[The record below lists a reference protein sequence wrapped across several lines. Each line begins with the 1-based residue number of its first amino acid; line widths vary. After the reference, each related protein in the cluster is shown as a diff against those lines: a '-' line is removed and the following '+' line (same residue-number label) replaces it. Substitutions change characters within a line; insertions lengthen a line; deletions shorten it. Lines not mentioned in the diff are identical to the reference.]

1 MSSTIVIIL
10 VVIAVLILSLIAF
23 LIIRRQRY
31 VRALRGRGWTFES
44 RPSLEWVLDHHA
56 PPFGLGF
63 VRKVDEA
70 ISGQT
75 RSGVPFR
82 VFEYTSSDGG
92 ARFDDRVASLQLP
105 LPLPDLFISADHARG
120 GVQLQPI
127 EVDPRFQVRAAD
139 PGYARTALSASVLDA
154 VAAFG
159 SAGHKVDLSIDGQQL
174 VAVGAPKDPEHLQAY
189 LEQLGAVAQAID
201 PTELK
206 PYRMAPPPAG
216 FGFYGHPDWQL
227 IGRDDALIAKY
238 DLTRSGFGHTTEK
251 VIRGYN
257 DGLPIEAFI
266 HRWKTERTERYTD
279 SDGNSHTRTV
289 TEDHSEI
296 LTAITMPF
304 SFPLLSVGGGWG
316 GKKVR
321 FESEEFNDRFT
332 VRTDDPKFAS
342 DVIHPRTMEFLMAL
356 QPPAFRIEGTEMR
369 FLVDKHDTQLIGLC
383 ADFSHEFFSRVPSF
397 VWKDL
402 QISPPA
408 FRRMPSDQDS
418 ERSVRQG
425 DRPDADMTERPAQ

>member
-1 MSSTIVIIL
+1 MSNIVIIL
-10 VVIAVLILSLIAF
+10 IVIAVLALGLIAF

-44 RPSLEWVLDHHA
+44 RPSLESVLDHHA

-75 RSGVPFR
+75 TAGVPFR
-82 VFEYTSSDGG
+82 VFEYTSSEGG
-92 ARFDDRVASLQLP
+92 PKFDDRLASLQLA
-105 LPLPDLFISADHARG
+105 LPLPDLFISTDSARSN
-120 GVQLQPI
+120 VELPQV

-139 PGYARTALSASVLDA
+139 ADYSKTALSASVLDA
-154 VAAFG
+154 IADFG
-159 SAGHKVDLSIDGQQL
+159 QGGNRVDLSIDGKQL
-174 VAVGAPKDPEHLQAY
+174 VAVGAPKDPEQLQTY
-189 LEQLGAVAQAID
+189 LEKLGAVAQAFN
-201 PTELK
+201 PEALAQ
-206 PYRMAPPPAG
+206 YRVSPPPPG

-227 IGRDDALIAKY
+227 IGRDDSLIAKY
-238 DLTRSGFGHTTEK
+238 GLTTAGFGHSTEK
-251 VIRGYN
+251 VIRGSN

-266 HRWKTERTERYTD
+266 HRWKTQRTETYTD
-279 SDGNSHTRTV
+279 SEGRTQTRTV
-289 TEDHSEI
+289 TDDHSEI

-332 VRTDDPKFAS
+332 VRTDNPKFAS
-342 DVIHPRTMEFLMAL
+342 DVIHPRTMEFLTAV
-356 QPPAFRIEGTEMR
+356 QPPGFRIEGNGMR
-369 FLVDKHDTQLIGLC
+369 FSVDKHDTELIGFC
-383 ADFSHEFFSRVPSF
+383 ADFAHEFFGRVPSF

-402 QISPPA
+402 QITPPA
-408 FRRMPSDQDS
+408 FRRMP
-418 ERSVRQG
+418 
-425 DRPDADMTERPAQ
+425 TEP

>member
-1 MSSTIVIIL
+1 MSNIVIIL
-10 VVIAVLILSLIAF
+10 IVIAVLALGLIAF

-44 RPSLEWVLDHHA
+44 RPSLESVLDHHA

-75 RSGVPFR
+75 KAGVPFR
-82 VFEYTSSDGG
+82 VFEYTSSEGG
-92 ARFDDRVASLQLP
+92 PKFDDRLASLQLA
-105 LPLPDLFISADHARG
+105 LPLPDLFISTDSARSN
-120 GVQLQPI
+120 VELPQV

-139 PGYARTALSASVLDA
+139 ADYSKTALSASVLDA
-154 VAAFG
+154 IADFG
-159 SAGHKVDLSIDGQQL
+159 QGGNRVDLSIDGKQL
-174 VAVGAPKDPEHLQAY
+174 VAVGAPKDPEQLQTY
-189 LEQLGAVAQAID
+189 LEKLGAVAQAFN
-201 PTELK
+201 PEALAQ
-206 PYRMAPPPAG
+206 YRVSPLPPG

-227 IGRDDALIAKY
+227 IGRDDSLIAKY
-238 DLTRSGFGHTTEK
+238 GLTTAGFGHSTEK
-251 VIRGYN
+251 VIRGSN

-266 HRWKTERTERYTD
+266 HRWKTQRTETYTD
-279 SDGNSHTRTV
+279 SEGRTQTRTV
-289 TEDHSEI
+289 TDDHSEI

-332 VRTDDPKFAS
+332 VRTDNPKFAS
-342 DVIHPRTMEFLMAL
+342 DVIHPRTMEFLTAV
-356 QPPAFRIEGTEMR
+356 QPLGFRIEGNGMR
-369 FLVDKHDTQLIGLC
+369 FSVDKHDTELIGFC
-383 ADFSHEFFSRVPSF
+383 ADFAHEFFGRVPSF

-402 QISPPA
+402 QITPPA
-408 FRRMPSDQDS
+408 FRRMP
-418 ERSVRQG
+418 
-425 DRPDADMTERPAQ
+425 TEP

>member
-1 MSSTIVIIL
+1 MSQTVVIIL
-10 VVIAVLILSLIAF
+10 IVIAVLVLGLIAF

-44 RPSLEWVLDHHA
+44 RPSLESVLDHHA

-75 RSGVPFR
+75 AGGVPFR
-82 VFEYTSSDGG
+82 VFEYASSEGG
-92 ARFDDRVASLQLP
+92 AKFDDRVASMQLP
-105 LPLPDLFISADHARG
+105 LPLPDLFLSTDQARG
-120 GVQLQPI
+120 RVELPPI
-127 EVDPRFQVRAAD
+127 EVDPRFQVRASD
-139 PGYARTALSASVLDA
+139 SGYAQAAPSGPVLDA
-154 VAAFG
+154 ITAFG
-159 SAGHKVDLSIDGQQL
+159 SAGNKVDLSIDGQQL
-174 VAVGAPKDPEHLQAY
+174 VALGAPKDPERLQTY

-201 PTELK
+201 PTTLK
-206 PYRMAPPPAG
+206 PYQTMPLPAG

-238 DLTRSGFGHTTEK
+238 DLTTSGFGHTTEK

-257 DGLPIEAFI
+257 DGLPIEAFV
-266 HRWKTERTERYTD
+266 HRWKTQRTETYTD
-279 SDGNSHTRTV
+279 SDGHTQTRTV

-304 SFPLLSVGGGWG
+304 SFPLISVGGGWG
-316 GKKVR
+316 GKKIR

-332 VRTDDPKFAS
+332 VRTNDPKFAS
-342 DVIHPRTMEFLMAL
+342 NVIHPRTMEFLTAVE
-356 QPPAFRIEGTEMR
+356 PPGFRVEGDVMR
-369 FLVDKHDTQLIGLC
+369 FQVDKHDTQLIGFC
-383 ADFSHEFFSRVPSF
+383 ADFAHEFFSRVPSF

-402 QISPPA
+402 QITPPA
-408 FRRMPSDQDS
+408 FRRMPAK
-418 ERSVRQG
+418 
-425 DRPDADMTERPAQ
+425 P